1 MLICL
6 FVKRDSGYN
15 ASRPVSRRQ
24 SSNTVLFTW
33 LWEILTGIY
42 FGLNRVKFIRRERK
56 KAHWLI
62 RTIYVIHNSQKIS
75 GRAFHFWLRAGV
87 VITSGY
93 QQFKDGISME
103 FEKITVPSVREAFVQ
118 AIEDKIL
125 SG

>member
-42 FGLNRVKFIRRERK
+42 FGLNRVKFIRREHI
-56 KAHWLI
+56 KA
-62 RTIYVIHNSQKIS
+62 R
-75 GRAFHFWLRAGV
+75 
-87 VITSGY
+87 
-93 QQFKDGISME
+93 QQRRS
-103 FEKITVPSVREAFVQ
+103 EKSAATC
-118 AIEDKIL
+118 
-125 SG
+125 